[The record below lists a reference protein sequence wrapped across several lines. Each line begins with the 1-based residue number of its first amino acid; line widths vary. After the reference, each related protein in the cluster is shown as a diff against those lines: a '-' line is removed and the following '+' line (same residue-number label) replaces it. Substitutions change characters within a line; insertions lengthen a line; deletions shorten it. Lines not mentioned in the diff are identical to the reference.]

1 MRRDDREEER
11 SRSGSEVAV
20 ERVLGM
26 SMMIKSWEMKS
37 QRSANDIRRKEAV
50 KSKKTIMSRYQDDI

>member
-26 SMMIKSWEMKS
+26 MIKSWEMKS
-37 QRSANDIRRKEAV
+37 QRSANDTRRKEAV
-50 KSKKTIMSRYQDDI
+50 KSKKTILSRYQDDI